1 MFIQILSTNLNLI
14 SVLYNNNNNNPF
26 PINTVTMSLNDKC
39 S

>member
-14 SVLYNNNNNNPF
+14 SVLYNNNNPF